1 MTDSVL
7 FQAVIYL
14 AAAVVGVPLAKR
26 LGLGSVLGYLLAGVA
41 IGPFGLR
48 LVGHEGSHVM
58 HFAEFGVVMM
68 LFLVGLELKPSLLW
82 QLRRPIFG
90 LGGAQVVVTTVVV
103 GALGFAVG
111 VDWRI
116 STAVGMTLAMSST
129 AIVLSSLNERGL
141 LKSPGGQ
148 SAFSVLLFQDVS
160 VIPILAVFPLL
171 AVAAAA
177 TQTDPN
183 ARPGWQQALLVLGA
197 VAAVVVAGRYVVRP
211 VLRKV
216 AETELRELFTAF
228 ALFLVVGIAL
238 LMQKVGLSP
247 ALGTFLA
254 GVVLADSE
262 YRHELES
269 DIEPFKGLLLG
280 LFFIS
285 VGADIN
291 FGLMVQSPVLI
302 AGLVFGVMVVKFVVL
317 MAIAPL
323 FGVDRPARWLLAL
336 SLCQIGEFAF
346 VLFSFGAQTGVI
358 PESVGAPLVA
368 STALT
373 MLLTPLLFVL
383 LERVVL
389 PRVTATGPKREH
401 DHIEHGDNP
410 VVLAGFGRVGQVI
423 GRLLRLNGFGVTVLD
438 LDSDI
443 VDVLRRL
450 GQQVYY
456 GDASRLDLLTSAG
469 CAKAKLFV
477 LAIDDVDKSLEVGEL
492 VKRHYPKLP
501 ILARARNRTHYYRL
515 LQLGVPPTHIFRE
528 TMGSSLEMAVRALVD
543 LGVRAHTAQRRML
556 RWKEHD
562 EAALEKM
569 AAAVG
574 TASWMD
580 LARKILAEAEKSM
593 ENEFQ
598 GKTDSREHD
607 AAWDNEPLR
616 EGVKAAA
623 AAQQAAAQA
632 AAAKEAPK
640 S

>member
-14 AAAVVGVPLAKR
+14 LVAVIFVPIAKR
-26 LGLGSVLGYLLAGVA
+26 FALGSVLGYLLAGVA
-41 IGPFGLR
+41 IGPFGLH
-48 LVGHEGSHVM
+48 LVGHEGAEVM

-68 LFLVGLELKPSLLW
+68 LFLVGLELRPSLLW

-90 LGGAQVVVTTVVV
+90 LGGAQVVVTAAAAA
-103 GALGFAVG
+103 GLGVLLG

-116 STAVGMTLAMSST
+116 STAVGLTLAMSST
-129 AIVLSSLNERGL
+129 AIALSSLSERAL
-141 LKSPGGQ
+141 LKTPGGQ

-160 VIPILAVFPLL
+160 VIPILAVLPLL
-171 AVAAAA
+171 AASGAQKAA
-177 TQTDPN
+177 DDSG
-183 ARPGWQQALLVLGA
+183 RPGWQQGLLVVGA
-197 VAAVVVAGRYVVRP
+197 VTVVVVAGRYVVRP
-211 VLRKV
+211 VMRRI
-216 AETELRELFTAF
+216 AQTELRELFTAF
-228 ALFLVVGIAL
+228 ALLLVAGNAL

-285 VGADIN
+285 VGAEIN
-291 FGLMVQSPVLI
+291 FALMLKSPGLI
-302 AGLVFGVMVVKFVVL
+302 TALVFGSMAVKLAVL
-317 MAIAPL
+317 ML
-323 FGVDRPARWLLAL
+323 LGRVFGLDRPARWLLAL
-336 SLCQIGEFAF
+336 SICQIGEFAF
-346 VLFSFGAQTGVI
+346 VLLKISRDMGVI
-358 PESVGAPLVA
+358 PDDVREPLVA
-368 STALT
+368 VTALT
-373 MLLTPLLFVL
+373 MLLTPLVFVL

-389 PRVTATGPKREH
+389 PRVSAGGPKREH

-410 VVLAGFGRVGQVI
+410 VVCAGFGRVGQVI
-423 GRLLRLNGFGVTVLD
+423 GRMLRLNGFGVTVLD

-456 GDASRLDLLTSAG
+456 GDASRPDLLHSAG

-477 LAIDDVDKSLEVGEL
+477 LAVDDPDKSVEICEL
-492 VKRHYPKLP
+492 VKRHYPNLK

-515 LQLGVPPTHIFRE
+515 LKLGLPPSHIFRE
-528 TMGSSLEMAVRALVD
+528 TMGTSLEMAVRALVD

-569 AAAVG
+569 ASAVG
-574 TASWMD
+574 SASWVD

-593 ENEFQ
+593 EEEFQ
-598 GKTDSREHD
+598 GKTSSREHD

-616 EGVKAAA
+616 EGVRAAEA
-623 AAQQAAAQA
+623 ARTASQQQAQ
-632 AAAKEAPK
+632 PK
-640 S
+640 T

>member
-1 MTDSVL
+1 MTHSVL
-7 FQAVIYL
+7 FQAVVYL
-14 AAAVVGVPLAKR
+14 LAAVVSVPIAKR
-26 LGLGSVLGYLLAGVA
+26 LGLGSVLGYLLAGVV
-41 IGPFGLR
+41 IGPFALN
-48 LVGHEGSHVM
+48 LVGDAKDVKP
-58 HFAEFGVVMM
+58 FAEFGVVMM

-90 LGGAQVVVTTVVV
+90 LGGAQVVVTTAAV
-103 GALGFAVG
+103 GGLGTALG

-116 STAVGMTLAMSST
+116 ATAAGMALAMSST
-129 AIVLSSLNERGL
+129 AIVLSSLSERGL
-141 LKSPGGQ
+141 LKSSGGQ
-148 SAFSVLLFQDVS
+148 AAFSVLLFQDVS

-171 AVAAAA
+171 AVSAVA
-177 TQTDPN
+177 TEKAETH
-183 ARPGWQQALLVLGA
+183 ARPGWQQALLVFGA
-197 VAAVVVAGRYVVRP
+197 VAVVVVAGRYLVRP
-211 VLRKV
+211 LMRKI

-238 LMQKVGLSP
+238 LMELVGLSP

-254 GVVLADSE
+254 GVLLADSE
-262 YRHELES
+262 YRHELEG

-280 LFFIS
+280 LFFMA
-285 VGADIN
+285 VGAGID
-291 FGLMVQSPVLI
+291 FKLMVQSPLI
-302 AGLVFGVMVVKFVVL
+302 IVGLVFGIMVVKVL
-317 MAIAPL
+317 VLLPL
-323 FGVDRPARWLLAL
+323 ARLFALDRPARWLLAL
-336 SLCQIGEFAF
+336 SICQIGEFAF
-346 VLFSFGAQTGVI
+346 VLFEIGEKSEVI
-358 PESVGAPLVA
+358 PRWASGPLVA
-368 STALT
+368 ATAVT
-373 MLLTPLLFVL
+373 MLLTPLVFVL

-389 PRVTATGPKREH
+389 PRVTSAAPKREQ

-456 GDASRLDLLTSAG
+456 GDASRLDLLASAG
-469 CAKAKLFV
+469 CARAKLFV
-477 LAIDDVDKSLEVGEL
+477 LAIDDMDKSLEVGEL

-515 LQLGVPPTHIFRE
+515 LQLGVPHTHIFRE
-528 TMGSSLEMAVRALVD
+528 TMGSSLEMAVRALMD

-562 EAALEKM
+562 EQALGKM

-574 TASWMD
+574 SASWMD

-593 ENEFQ
+593 EAEFQ
-598 GKTDSREHD
+598 GNGNSREHD

-616 EGVKAAA
+616 ENAKAAA
-623 AAQQAAAQA
+623 AAQHAAAQD
-632 AAAKEAPK
+632 AAKEAK

>member
-7 FQAVIYL
+7 FQAVVYL
-14 AAAVVGVPLAKR
+14 AAAVVGVPIAKR

-41 IGPFGLR
+41 IGPFGLH
-48 LVGHEGSHVM
+48 LVGHEGSEVM

-90 LGGAQVVVTTVVV
+90 LGGAQVVGTTAAVT
-103 GALGFAVG
+103 GIGYLAGL
-111 VDWRI
+111 DWRVAV
-116 STAVGMTLAMSST
+116 AVGMTLAMSST
-129 AIVLSSLNERGL
+129 AIVLSSLSERAL
-141 LKSPGGQ
+141 LKTPGGQ

-171 AVAAAA
+171 AVAAVA
-177 TQTDPN
+177 TQTPAPD
-183 ARPGWQQALLVLGA
+183 ARPGWQQGLLVLGA
-197 VAAVVVAGRYVVRP
+197 VGVVVGAGRYVVRP
-211 VLRKV
+211 LLRKV

-269 DIEPFKGLLLG
+269 DIDPFKGLLLG

-285 VGADIN
+285 VGAEIN
-291 FGLMVQSPVLI
+291 FALLLEKPLLI
-302 AGLVFGVMVVKFVVL
+302 AALVFGTMLVKFLVL
-317 MAIAPL
+317 LGVAPL
-323 FGVDRPARWLLAL
+323 FGLDRPSRWLLAL

-358 PESVGAPLVA
+358 PPAVGGPLVA
-368 STALT
+368 ATALT
-373 MLLTPLLFVL
+373 MLLTPLVFVL

-389 PRVTATGPKREH
+389 PRVTASGPKREH
-401 DHIEHGDNP
+401 DTIEHGDNP
-410 VVLAGFGRVGQVI
+410 VVVAGFGRVGQVI
-423 GRLLRLNGFGVTVLD
+423 GRMLRLNGFGVTVLD
-438 LDSDI
+438 LDSEM

-477 LAIDDVDKSLEVGEL
+477 LSVDDVEKSVEICEL
-492 VKRHYPKLP
+492 VKRHFPNLK
-501 ILARARNRTHYYRL
+501 ILARARNRAHYYRL
-515 LQLGVPPTHIFRE
+515 LKLGIPPKLIIRE
-528 TMGSSLEMAVRALVD
+528 TMGSSLEMAMLALVE
-543 LGVRAHTAQRRML
+543 LGVRAHTAQRRVN
-556 RWKEHD
+556 RWREHD
-562 EAALEKM
+562 VASLAKM
-569 AAAVG
+569 AENFG
-574 TASWMD
+574 SASWLD
-580 LARKILAEAEKSM
+580 IARKVLAEAEKQM
-593 ENEFQ
+593 EDEFQ
-598 GKTDSREHD
+598 GKSTSRDHD

-616 EGVKAAA
+616 EGVR
-623 AAQQAAAQA
+623 AAQA
-632 AAAKEAPK
+632 AQAATKPPPPEA
-640 S
+640 SS

>member
-14 AAAVVGVPLAKR
+14 LAAVIFVPIAKR
-26 LGLGSVLGYLLAGVA
+26 LALGSVLGYLLAGVA
-41 IGPFGLR
+41 IGPFGLH
-48 LVGHEGSHVM
+48 LVGHEGHDVM

-68 LFLVGLELKPSLLW
+68 LFLVGLELRPSLLW

-90 LGGAQVVVTTVVV
+90 LGGAQVVVTAGAVTGV
-103 GALGFAVG
+103 GVLLGFDWRLSAAVG
-111 VDWRI
+111 L
-116 STAVGMTLAMSST
+116 TLAMSST
-129 AIVLSSLNERGL
+129 AIVLSSLSERGL
-141 LKSPGGQ
+141 LKSAGGQ

-160 VIPILAVFPLL
+160 VIPILAAFPLL
-171 AVAAAA
+171 AVVAVAAVPEAGG
-177 TQTDPN
+177 
-183 ARPGWQQALLVLGA
+183 RPAWQQALLVFGA
-197 VAAVVVAGRYVVRP
+197 VAVVVVAGRYVIRP

-228 ALFLVVGIAL
+228 ALLLVCGIAL

-291 FGLMVQSPVLI
+291 FALMLKSPLLI
-302 AGLVFGVMVVKFVVL
+302 AGLVFGTMALKFAVL
-317 MAIAPL
+317 MGLGRL
-323 FGVDRPARWLLAL
+323 FGLERPARWLLAL
-336 SLCQIGEFAF
+336 SICQIGEFAF
-346 VLFSFGAQTGVI
+346 VLFSFGAQTGAI
-358 PESVGAPLVA
+358 PADVGGPLVA
-368 STALT
+368 ATAVT
-373 MLLTPLLFVL
+373 MLLTPLVFVV
-383 LERVVL
+383 LERFVL
-389 PRVTATGPKREH
+389 PRVSASAPKREH
-401 DHIEHGDNP
+401 DQIEHGDNP

-456 GDASRLDLLTSAG
+456 GDASRPDLLHSAG

-477 LAIDDVDKSLEVGEL
+477 LAVDEPDKSIEICEL
-492 VKRHYPKLP
+492 VKRHYPQLR

-515 LQLGVPPTHIFRE
+515 LKLGLPPSHIFRE
-528 TMGSSLEMAVRALVD
+528 TMGTSLEMAVRALTD

-569 AAAVG
+569 AEAVG

-593 ENEFQ
+593 ELEFQ
-598 GKTDSREHD
+598 GKQGAREHD

-616 EGVKAAA
+616 EGVRAAEA
-623 AAQQAAAQA
+623 ARAASQ
-632 AAAKEAPK
+632 K